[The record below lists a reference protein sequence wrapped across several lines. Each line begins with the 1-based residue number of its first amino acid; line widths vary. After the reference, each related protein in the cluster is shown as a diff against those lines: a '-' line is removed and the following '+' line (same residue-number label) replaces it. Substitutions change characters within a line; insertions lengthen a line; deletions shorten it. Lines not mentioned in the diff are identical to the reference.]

1 MWPHH
6 HSQSKHEH
14 IDCTTALSSLGRQQQ
29 EEVNSLF
36 DFKEMLEDDDP
47 FALAYISYIKIPRI
61 YLFHGYLNPTRLV

>member
-1 MWPHH
+1 
-6 HSQSKHEH
+6 
-14 IDCTTALSSLGRQQQ
+14 LGRQQQ

-36 DFKEMLEDDDP
+36 DFEEMLEDDDP